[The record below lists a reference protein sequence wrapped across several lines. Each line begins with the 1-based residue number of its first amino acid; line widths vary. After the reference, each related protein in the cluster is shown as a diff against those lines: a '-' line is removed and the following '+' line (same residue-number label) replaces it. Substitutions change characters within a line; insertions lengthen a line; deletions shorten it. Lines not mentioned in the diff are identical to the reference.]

1 MFLLPVILW
10 WAKEPM
16 RFAIGRTRRAVCS
29 AIMFAIAITSSHWA
43 THACAADDR
52 IGRSDE
58 AERHSP
64 TPVGANAPVVLL
76 REGTMVPPTKGK
88 VVMLGRRWV
97 FIINSPHTAAEDDG
111 LAILGRRRSS
121 LFARSSSTSSQSSA
135 ARKVAQSAEIRPRR
149 MMSEVSFAPL
159 REPAKSAALPESE
172 STLVSQ
178 VAARSP
184 TQFTL
189 SENLSLQRIVES
201 LRDDSSD
208 DQWILSGEISE
219 FLGEN
224 RLTIRTA
231 QRSNGD

>member
-1 MFLLPVILW
+1 
-10 WAKEPM
+10 
-16 RFAIGRTRRAVCS
+16 
-29 AIMFAIAITSSHWA
+29 MFAVAVTSSHWA
-43 THACAADDR
+43 TNACAADDR

-58 AERHSP
+58 TDRRSQ
-64 TPVGANAPVVLL
+64 TPARANDPVVLL
-76 REGTMVPPTKGK
+76 REGTIVPPTKGK

-97 FIINSPHTAAEDDG
+97 FIIDSPQSENEDDG
-111 LAILGRRRSS
+111 LANTGRHRSS
-121 LFARSSSTSSQSSA
+121 LTLHSQSTRTQTRSTL
-135 ARKVAQSAEIRPRR
+135 KVARTIETRPRR

-159 REPAKSAALPESE
+159 REPTESVASAEPS
-172 STLVSQ
+172 SMLVSRLGT
-178 VAARSP
+178 RSP

-208 DQWILSGEISE
+208 DQWVLSGEISE